1 MPVKEQT
8 GGFRSM
14 LLSALVAK
22 LLGNF
27 LGGKGDAQVGE
38 GMIRAGWDFWYCLT
52 FWLILKYKNI
62 KMNLN
67 FVVFQEI
74 IYLKYR

>member
-14 LLSALVAK
+14 LLSTLVAK

-27 LGGKGDAQVGE
+27 LGGKGDV
-38 GMIRAGWDFWYCLT
+38 
-52 FWLILKYKNI
+52 
-62 KMNLN
+62 
-67 FVVFQEI
+67 
-74 IYLKYR
+74 

>member
-14 LLSALVAK
+14 LLSTLVAK

-38 GMIRAGWDFWYCLT
+38 GMIRAGWDFLYCLI
-52 FWLILKYKNI
+52 FWLILK
-62 KMNLN
+62 
-67 FVVFQEI
+67 
-74 IYLKYR
+74 